1 MQEVKVNDHSGPFMS
16 HTSLNT
22 QYAQNIK
29 IVFDY
34 QPCIW
39 SQVQFQDYFKVTEQL
54 FICIK
59 TL

>member
-16 HTSLNT
+16 YTSLNT

-34 QPCIW
+34 QPYIL
-39 SQVQFQDYFKVTEQL
+39 SQVQFQDYFKVTEHS
-54 FICIK
+54 CSYA
-59 TL
+59 